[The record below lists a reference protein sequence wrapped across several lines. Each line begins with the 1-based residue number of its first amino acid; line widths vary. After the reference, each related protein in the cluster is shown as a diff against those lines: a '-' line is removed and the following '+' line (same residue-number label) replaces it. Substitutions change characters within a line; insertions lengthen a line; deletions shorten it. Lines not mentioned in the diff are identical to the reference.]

1 MERRRKPTF
10 LVNEELAYL
19 FMEKLVDRFN
29 RRIDYL
35 RISVTDRCNLRCLY
49 CMPECGITNK
59 RHEELLTFEEIAR
72 VVRVA
77 ASLGI
82 KRVRLTGGEPLVRKG
97 IVELVGSLSRINGI
111 EDISM
116 TTNGILLNEYA
127 VRLKE
132 AGLKR
137 VNISLDTLD
146 AGRYRSI
153 TRFGELE
160 DVEDALR
167 KAVKIGL
174 SPVKINALL
183 LDGMTKDEVY
193 RFFAL
198 TLEDPIHVR
207 FLEFMPVNSFYKN
220 AAPISAGMV
229 MDAAR
234 GFRRFYSAEV
244 LGVGPARAFRFEG
257 GLGTFG
263 IIAPMT
269 CKFCSSC
276 NRLRLTSDGYLKGC
290 LHSNAKISLREPLRK
305 GISDEGLRGLI
316 MSSVEAKPKEHG
328 LGLEP
333 AESSE
338 YLMCQIGG

>member
-1 MERRRKPTF
+1 
-10 LVNEELAYL
+10 
-19 FMEKLVDRFN
+19 MEKLVDRFN

-35 RISVTDRCNLRCLY
+35 RISVTDRCNLRCVY
-49 CMPECGITNK
+49 CMPESGIMNK
-59 RHEELLTFEEIAR
+59 AHDDLLTFEEITRIVTAC
-72 VVRVA
+72 
-77 ASLGI
+77 ASLGVD
-82 KRVRLTGGEPLVRKG
+82 KVRLTGGEPLVRKG

-127 VRLKE
+127 ARLKE

-160 DVEDALR
+160 NVEDALR

-183 LDGMTKDEVY
+183 LDGMTKDEIC

-220 AAPISAGMV
+220 AAPISTGMV
-229 MDAAR
+229 MDAAK
-234 GFRRFYSAEV
+234 GFRRFSGA
-244 LGVGPARAFRFEG
+244 GVRGFGPARALRFEG

-316 MSSVEAKPKEHG
+316 M
-328 LGLEP
+328 
-333 AESSE
+333 
-338 YLMCQIGG
+338 